1 MQMVDGA
8 RVPDSSSI
16 HDTWLQYKTRGG
28 RELRNKLILYYS
40 PVVKYVAGRIGSG
53 LPDYIEQSD
62 LVSYGFF
69 GLMDAIE
76 RFEPSRGPKFESYA
90 ISRIRGAII
99 DELRKTD
106 WVPRSVRNKAKEV
119 EHAYGRLHTVLGRVP
134 SESEVADD
142 MGITGEALQDILKEI
157 SVTGLV
163 AIEQVFFTGNDHER
177 KSIGDMLASS
187 ADLPPLV
194 LESKE
199 ARELLNKALRQLR
212 ERERTVIVLYYYE
225 GLTLSAIGDI
235 LGVTESRVCQIH
247 TKAVLQLRS
256 LLSASS

>member
-1 MQMVDGA
+1 MVA
-8 RVPDSSSI
+8 DSRDLDSASI
-16 HDTWLQYKTRGG
+16 HDIWLQYKTQGS

-53 LPDYIEQSD
+53 LPDYIEQPD

-69 GLMDAIE
+69 GLIDAID

-119 EHAYGRLHTVLGRVP
+119 EQAYGRLHAVLGRVP

-157 SVTGLV
+157 SLTGVV

-177 KSIGDMLASS
+177 KSIGDVLVSN

-256 LLSASS
+256 LLSGIS

>member
-1 MQMVDGA
+1 MGDDSRDPDGT
-8 RVPDSSSI
+8 SI
-16 HDTWLQYKTRGG
+16 RDIWSQYKRQGG
-28 RELRNKLILYYS
+28 KELRDKLVLYYS

-69 GLMDAIE
+69 GLIDAIE

-106 WVPRSVRNKAKEV
+106 WVPRSVRKKAKEV
-119 EHAYGRLHTVLGRVP
+119 EQAYGRLHATLGRVP
-134 SESEVADD
+134 NESEVAGDL
-142 MGITGEALQDILKEI
+142 GIEVCALQDILREI
-157 SVTGLV
+157 SLTGV
-163 AIEQVFFTGNDHER
+163 IAIEQVFFSGNGNER
-177 KSIGDMLASS
+177 KTVGDALADN

-199 ARELLNKALRQLR
+199 ARESLNRALMALR
-212 ERERTVIVLYYYE
+212 ERERTVIALYYYE
-225 GLTLSAIGDI
+225 GLTLSAIGNI

-256 LLSASS
+256 LLSGIR